1 MKLLILAGGFG
12 SRISEESTI
21 KPKPMVDIGERPI
34 IWHIMKTY
42 SSFGINEFVILLG
55 YKGYVIKE
63 YFSNYFL
70 HQSDVTFDLQK
81 NSMHIHNSESEP
93 WKVTLVNTGLETLTG
108 GRIKRAK
115 EYIGE
120 DDFLLTYGDGLSNV
134 DIDAT
139 IRFHKS
145 HKKILTLTAVQPD
158 GRYGSVN
165 IDNKDSITKFDEKV
179 IGDGRWINGGFF
191 VCSPEVLSYIE
202 GDETIFEEGPLK
214 NLARDKQ
221 LMAYKHYG
229 FWKCMDTLKDKNDL
243 NQMWHDDL
251 APWKNW

>member
-165 IDNKDSITKFDEKV
+165 IDNNDSITKFDEKV

-202 GDETIFEEGPLK
+202 GDETIFEEEPLK

>member
-202 GDETIFEEGPLK
+202 GDETIFEEEPLK